1 MSAVHLRLFLP
12 LGPMQFTDEQ
22 VASSCQRG
30 NLADFAELYDR
41 YVTPI
46 YRFAYYRTFDRQL
59 SEDITS
65 QTFVQAM
72 EKIGSFRPSRGPF
85 AAWLYG
91 IARNLVIDHFRAAK
105 RTAEFPEDYDAPSD
119 DDPAKDAA
127 TRMSYAEV
135 RSALEH
141 LEPLQRDVVLLRLW
155 DGLSYR
161 EIAQITGKSEG
172 NCKVMFSRTI
182 GKLRGSLGASVV
194 LLLLLSPL
202 RL

>member
-1 MSAVHLRLFLP
+1 
-12 LGPMQFTDEQ
+12 MQSIDEQ
-22 VASSCQRG
+22 AAIASCQRG
-30 NLADFAELYDR
+30 NLADFAQLYDT

-59 SEDITS
+59 AEDITS
-65 QTFVQAM
+65 QTFLKAL
-72 EKIGSFRPSRGPF
+72 EKIGDFRATRGPF

-105 RTAEFPEDYDAPSD
+105 RTAVLPEEFDVPSD
-119 DDPAKDAA
+119 DDPAAETGDRLAF
-127 TRMSYAEV
+127 AEV
-135 RSALEH
+135 RKALH
-141 LEPLQRDVVLLRLW
+141 LLEPLQRDIILLRLW

-161 EIAQITGKSEG
+161 EIARITGKSEG
-172 NCKVMFSRTI
+172 NCKVIFSRTI
-182 GKLRGSLGASVV
+182 GALRGSLGASAI